1 MILLRPA
8 LAEAAKKISAVVQTT
23 DQAWAEA
30 ELLLAHAL
38 NRERTWVLA
47 HPEAPLPARA
57 AKKFAGL
64 VARRQ
69 THEPMAYLLGY
80 ADFFG
85 RRFKTDARALIPRP
99 ETEELVERALHA
111 IRTHPAHSLVID
123 VGTGS
128 GAMAI
133 SIKASAP
140 SAAVI
145 ATELEARTLTLAKQ
159 NARHLLKKN
168 AAIRFVKANLLAS
181 SVQKAVLAA
190 ARAMHPKQLILV
202 ANLPYLPKAD
212 KKRLSADVVK
222 FEPAKALFA
231 ENEGNAEI
239 LKCLS
244 QLNALQKTLHLPVAA
259 FFEFDPPQA
268 KTLATAAAKIFPHG
282 SIRVEKD
289 LCGRDRILEIRLS
302 V

>member
-8 LAEAAKKISAVVQTT
+8 LAEAAKKISVVVQTT

-47 HPEAPLPARA
+47 HPEAPLAARA
-57 AKKFAGL
+57 AKKFSSL

-99 ETEELVERALHA
+99 ETEELVERALAA

-133 SIKASAP
+133 SIKANAP
-140 SAAVI
+140 DAAVI

-159 NARHLLKKN
+159 NARQLLKKT
-168 AAIRFVKANLLAS
+168 AAIRFVTANLLAS
-181 SVQKAVLAA
+181 PVRKAVITA
-190 ARAMHPKQLILV
+190 ARVMRPKQLILV

-222 FEPAKALFA
+222 FEPSKALFA
-231 ENEGNAEI
+231 ENKGNAEI
-239 LKCLS
+239 LKCLQ
-244 QLNALQKTLHLPVAA
+244 QLKVMQKILNLPVAA

-268 KTLATAAAKIFPHG
+268 KTLADAASKIFPRG
-282 SIRVEKD
+282 SVRVEKD
-289 LCGRDRILEIRLS
+289 LCGRDRVLEIRLS
-302 V
+302 A